1 MRNKIYFGLFCLI
14 LCFLAGGLYIG
25 NSIGE
30 VTKRLETI
38 ITLHKV
44 EFLRENLLNKV
55 VVVQADLLLKD
66 TPHARKVDIFVNHVE
81 EMHQA
86 ATHCKNCHHEELV
99 LQRINHLDD
108 MVDLYL
114 KKLSRVYT
122 LRANE
127 TRLKQEK
134 ENTFDHGQA
143 VLEEV
148 NSIVIT
154 SSHKTAQRILKAR
167 ENIELTK
174 KFLYGLM
181 IIGPLIIILTSF
193 YFFRHFAI
201 SVATLTTATRKIKD
215 GELNYRITKEL
226 KDEFNELAVAF
237 NDMAISLKA
246 QQHKLQQS
254 ERLAAVG
261 ELAAGLAHEVKNP
274 LAGIKISIEVLK
286 NELSLE
292 QEDKEIFL
300 KIINEINR
308 IESLL
313 KNMLSYAR
321 PSRPQPES
329 LNINEILDGIIKI
342 SEYSLKDPED
352 LSQMTK
358 DIHFVRDFD
367 SDITDVYADMGQLQQ
382 VFLNII
388 LNAIDAIK
396 DQGTITIRTA
406 RIPDEFIQIEISD
419 TGKGLDQETLK
430 MVFNP
435 FFTTKPKGTGLGLAI
450 CRRLIEQHKGT
461 IQASNN
467 PESRG
472 AMFIITLPGKKENQE
487 QGS

>member
-1 MRNKIYFGLFCLI
+1 MRNKIYLGLFCLI
-14 LCFLAGGLYIG
+14 LCFLAGGLYIVS
-25 NSIGE
+25 SIDE
-30 VTKRLETI
+30 VTDQLETI

-66 TPHARKVDIFVNHVE
+66 TPHARKIDTFVSHVE

-86 ATHCKNCHHEELV
+86 ASHCNSCHHEELV
-99 LQRINHLDD
+99 LQRILHVDN
-108 MVDLYL
+108 MVDVYL

-127 TRLKQEK
+127 ARLKQEK
-134 ENTFDHGQA
+134 QNTFDLGQA

-154 SSHKTAQRILKAR
+154 SSHKTAQRILRAR
-167 ENIELTK
+167 ENIQKTK
-174 KFLYGLM
+174 RFLYGLM
-181 IIGPLIIILTSF
+181 VIGPLLIIVIAFF
-193 YFFRHFAI
+193 YFRNFAR
-201 SVATLTTATRKIKD
+201 SVATLTKATRKIKE
-215 GELNYRITKEL
+215 GEFSYRIKKQL
-226 KDEFNELAVAF
+226 KDEFRELAMAF
-237 NDMAISLKA
+237 NEMSISLKA

-286 NELSLE
+286 NELPLE

-313 KNMLSYAR
+313 KNMLNYAR
-321 PSRPQPES
+321 PSKPQPE
-329 LNINEILDGIIKI
+329 LINIHEILDGIIKI
-342 SEYSLKDPED
+342 SEFSLKNPKD
-352 LSQMTK
+352 LSQVTK
-358 DIHFVRDFD
+358 DIHFEKDFG
-367 SDITDVYADMGQLQQ
+367 ADMPQIFADPGQLQQ

-396 DQGTITIRTA
+396 EQGTISIKTTKT
-406 RIPDEFIQIEISD
+406 PDDTMQILISD
-419 TGKGLDQETLK
+419 TGKGVDPETIK
-430 MVFNP
+430 MIFNP
-435 FFTTKPKGTGLGLAI
+435 FFTTKSKGTGLGLAI
-450 CRRLIEQHKGT
+450 CKRLIDQHRGT
-461 IQASNN
+461 ISVSSN
-467 PESRG
+467 PGGG
-472 AMFIITLPGKKENQE
+472 AIFLITLPGKQESQE
-487 QGS
+487 QEQ